1 MKCIHGIRRRRR
13 TLAKLIGAVIFWYVS
28 MVIRLLH
35 CLDEYTWGVL
45 ATAVVGSIL
54 FVCVRLLAI
63 RVGKTSG
70 KRLCLQLGWL
80 SIRRGE
86 PRPTDQPASSLLL
99 LAGVNPTTSS
109 FLEKRQGRSTCEL
122 QQAAAAGLSV
132 SRCGEREYFLQLRA
146 PPYNILARLEKD
158 SPSHS
163 LVPHQ
168 QRKWMRTDYFC
179 YCLCLGKRHC
189 NKIITVLAL
198 EYLNFLKASAFKNS

>member
-86 PRPTDQPASSLLL
+86 PRPTSQPVLFCSSPASTQPLLLFSRKGKVVQPANYS
-99 LAGVNPTTSS
+99 
-109 FLEKRQGRSTCEL
+109 KRQQQVSLSVGAANANIFYNCARLHIISWRAWKKIRRLTHSCRTSNESGCEL
-122 QQAAAAGLSV
+122 
-132 SRCGEREYFLQLRA
+132 
-146 PPYNILARLEKD
+146 
-158 SPSHS
+158 
-163 LVPHQ
+163 
-168 QRKWMRTDYFC
+168 
-179 YCLCLGKRHC
+179 
-189 NKIITVLAL
+189 IIFATAFAL
-198 EYLNFLKASAFKNS
+198 ENVTVIKSSQQY